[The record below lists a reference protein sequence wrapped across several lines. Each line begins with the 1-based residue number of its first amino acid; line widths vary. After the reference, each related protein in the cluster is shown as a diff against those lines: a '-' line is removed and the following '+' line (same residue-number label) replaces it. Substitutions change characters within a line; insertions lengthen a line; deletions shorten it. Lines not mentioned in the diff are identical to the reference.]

1 MGRSQSLIKL
11 KAQSLQHYCSQL
23 LDPWHHTNQVCKLF
37 LLFRPVKKMRAIIDL
52 WKLLL
57 KSTRSGQL
65 LPWQQGICWKNSCD
79 VFKPSIGIFSRTL
92 DLCCT
97 RVHVTSYKSYLL
109 EKTGKGA
116 TTGLIINT
124 IYFFHFTKKR
134 TGTCSKVCL
143 ACFFANEYIFP
154 ITIVFCDVILLKTN
168 HEHAPNMQ

>member
-1 MGRSQSLIKL
+1 MNVLFHLTMGRSQSLIKL

-124 IYFFHFTKKR
+124 IYFFHFTKK
-134 TGTCSKVCL
+134 T
-143 ACFFANEYIFP
+143 YW
-154 ITIVFCDVILLKTN
+154 DVLKSVLGMLLC
-168 HEHAPNMQ
+168 